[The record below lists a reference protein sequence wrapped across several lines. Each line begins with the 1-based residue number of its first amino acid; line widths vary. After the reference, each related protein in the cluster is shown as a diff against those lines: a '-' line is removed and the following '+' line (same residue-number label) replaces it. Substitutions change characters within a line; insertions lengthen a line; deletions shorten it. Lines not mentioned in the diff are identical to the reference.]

1 MEKMVLIGFT
11 CLCVGF
17 VIGLISGVVVMALAA
32 VQKKYKPKAE
42 QIDDCWGCF
51 GAALGDCDHCPV
63 RGGDSE

>member
-32 VQKKYKPKAE
+32 VQKKYKPKTE
-42 QIDDCWGCF
+42 QIDDCWGLLWC
-51 GAALGDCDHCPV
+51 
-63 RGGDSE
+63 STW